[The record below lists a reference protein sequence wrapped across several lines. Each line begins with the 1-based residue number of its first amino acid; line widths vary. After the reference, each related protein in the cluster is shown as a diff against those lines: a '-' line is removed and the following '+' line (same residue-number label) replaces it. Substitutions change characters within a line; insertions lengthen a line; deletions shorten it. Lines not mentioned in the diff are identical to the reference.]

1 MNEFTLF
8 AEPWWV
14 NLLILVPLFAYAVWR
29 RTGALKLSG
38 QVLFF
43 TAVFAVA
50 FGLVE
55 ASIVVY
61 LRSALGLLPGFE
73 GTLSDVI
80 RSSLSLDAFEQA
92 RILREM
98 PRSFLTVEILREV
111 ATMFMLFGVAFA
123 VARGLRE
130 RIAIFLWTFAIWDIF
145 YYVGLWA
152 TIRWP
157 SSLYTPDILFLIPV
171 PWISQVW
178 FPILISVLT
187 AIAVVVSSRKS
198 SFASSS
204 LKQLLRQ

>member
-14 NLLILVPLFAYAVWR
+14 NLLILVPFLAYVAWR
-29 RTGALKLSG
+29 RGGGLKLSR

-80 RSSLSLDAFEQA
+80 RFSLSPDAFEKA
-92 RILREM
+92 RLLKEM
-98 PRSFLTVEILREV
+98 PQSLLSLEMFREI
-111 ATMFMLFGVAFA
+111 ATMFMLSGVAFA
-123 VARGLRE
+123 VAKGLRE
-130 RIAIFLWTFAIWDIF
+130 RIAVFLWTFAIWDIF
-145 YYVGLWA
+145 YYVGLW
-152 TIRWP
+152 TVTRWP
-157 SSLYTPDILFLIPV
+157 SSLLTQDILFLIPA
-171 PWISQVW
+171 PWVSQVW
-178 FPILISVLT
+178 FPILVSALT
-187 AIAVVVSSRKS
+187 AVAVAVSSRNK
-198 SFASSS
+198 
-204 LKQLLRQ
+204 